1 MRGQAQALGDSRNQR
16 VDLMSRQ
23 TQAQFRAECDR
34 FVHGQFAVN
43 DVVLRDVTDSNFPQ
57 PRSVHQRHAAEAHV
71 ARSRRVNT
79 AKRVEQRCLSMSRS
93 TQHPNEFS
101 RGDIERD
108 LIQNAAAIGQDSHVL
123 GRHCS

>member
-1 MRGQAQALGDSRNQR
+1 MRGQAQAPGDSRNQR

-23 TQAQFRAECDR
+23 TQAQFRAKCDR
-34 FVHGQFAVN
+34 FVHSKFRVN

-57 PRSVHQRHAAEAHV
+57 PRSVRQRHATEAHL

-93 TQHPNEFS
+93 AQHPNKFS
-101 RGDIERD
+101 SGDIERD
-108 LIQNAAAIGQDSHVL
+108 LIQNPAAIGQDSHVL
-123 GRHCS
+123 GENCS